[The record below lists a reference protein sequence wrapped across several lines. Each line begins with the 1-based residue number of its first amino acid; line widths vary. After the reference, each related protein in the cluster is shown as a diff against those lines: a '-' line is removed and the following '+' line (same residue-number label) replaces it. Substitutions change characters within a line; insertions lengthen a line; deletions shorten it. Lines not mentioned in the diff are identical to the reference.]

1 MLHPA
6 SPVSVFAFLLVCG
19 FVVAAFLRGIWRSAR
34 VEARDPVRRTSWV
47 AGGVAL
53 WLALAAGLVA
63 SGWVQAVPVRLM
75 VFGMGS
81 MLVSLLVGLSR
92 IGKWLAEACPL
103 PWLLAFQGF
112 RLPLELI
119 LHTWVKQGVIPAT
132 MTWTG
137 SNWDVLSGIAALVLA
152 PFCRRSL
159 LAAWAGNLIGF
170 VFLLNVVRVAVL
182 SSPVPFGWRDVSPKL
197 EVAYHLPYALIIP
210 VCVGGALV
218 GHITLT
224 RALRRQTSGVPG
236 PAAASPSRS

>member
-1 MLHPA
+1 MFHPA

-19 FVVAAFLRGIWRSAR
+19 FVLAAFLRGIWSSAQS
-34 VEARDPVRRTSWV
+34 EARDPVRRMLWVTSGLTLWIALV
-47 AGGVAL
+47 AS
-53 WLALAAGLVA
+53 LVA

-75 VFGMGS
+75 VFGAGS
-81 MLVSLLVGLSR
+81 GLVSLLVGFSP
-92 IGKWLAEACPL
+92 IGKWLADASPV

-119 LHTWVKQGVIPAT
+119 LHSWVEQGVIPAT

-152 PFCRRSL
+152 PFCRRSI
-159 LAAWAGNLIGF
+159 LAAWTGNLIGF
-170 VFLLNVVRVAVL
+170 ALLLNVARVAVL
-182 SSPVPFGWRDVSPKL
+182 SSPVPFGWHDVSPKL

-218 GHITLT
+218 GHIALT
-224 RALRRQTSGVPG
+224 RALLRQ
-236 PAAASPSRS
+236 A